1 MRACRA
7 RGWVVTAGVF
17 ALVAGFALAGPALA
31 DDDDDEAAGPALDLL
46 CVPAGTSAVNLTASL
61 RPGGDGADA
70 MPQEL
75 IVEKIYLE
83 VHSEPG
89 GFWIQ
94 LKQPVLPRM
103 TFELCE
109 ILQAAEIDAAD
120 LDAAR
125 FYVKGE
131 TIGPEEPE
139 EVEGRCENFPPPG
152 CALAE

>member
-1 MRACRA
+1 MFAYRRTL
-7 RGWVVTAGVF
+7 RVVAAS
-17 ALVAGFALAGPALA
+17 ALLLLALLAPAVA
-31 DDDDDEAAGPALDLL
+31 DDDDAAEAALELV
-46 CVPAGTSAVNLTASL
+46 CVPAGANVVALNAAL
-61 RPGGDGADA
+61 RQGGKGGKGARPAPG
-70 MPQEL
+70 EL

-103 TFELCE
+103 TFDLCE
-109 ILQAAEIDAAD
+109 ILQAADIDAAD

-125 FYVKGE
+125 FYVRGE

-139 EVEGRCENFPPPG
+139 DVEGRCENFPPPG
-152 CALAE
+152 CAPVE